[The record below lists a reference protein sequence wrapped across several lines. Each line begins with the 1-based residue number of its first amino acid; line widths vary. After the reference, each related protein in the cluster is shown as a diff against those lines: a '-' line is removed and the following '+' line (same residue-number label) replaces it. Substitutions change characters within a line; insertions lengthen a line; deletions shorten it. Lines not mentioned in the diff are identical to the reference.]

1 MLSLKRA
8 KTQGVVYMSGDIQQ
22 LITKEINLPSPP
34 AVAVQILSTVQNENS
49 DFSKL
54 TKIIASDPA
63 LTAKML
69 QIANSGFY
77 ALQKKVTSIDRALT
91 VLGTNIIKNIALS
104 FVITTEMRT
113 QNSSGFDINKH
124 WRHSVTTAVAAEL
137 LANQLGQKNED
148 IFATALLHNIGM
160 PVISAQRSDKYSQI
174 VKTTEP
180 TSHEIVNEENQA
192 FGFDHQQVGAL
203 LIKHWGLPER
213 VAEPI
218 KYHHCPDS
226 APDKFQLTAH
236 IISFAERIAS
246 IYTGSECAVKVR
258 ELQSDLFEHFCLD
271 ENSVRSLLDQVAENS
286 IEILNTFEID
296 PGDMRPYS
304 QLLQEANEELGKLN
318 LSYEQLVIEL
328 KEAKE
333 KSERLAKEL
342 GDANSRLNNL
352 VYTDSLTG
360 LYNHR
365 YFQENLTIE
374 LSRAHRYNFSV
385 SLIVFD
391 IDYFKKVNDT
401 YGHPA
406 GDQVLKNIANA
417 IKATIRPSDI
427 VARYGGEEFAVILPQ
442 TDISG
447 IKIFAARIRRCV
459 EGVITEYE
467 DKKIM
472 VTISLGGTTFSP
484 NQPEITKDVLFET
497 ADRALYISK
506 NNGRNQVTILATE
519 NTPKD

>member
-1 MLSLKRA
+1 MN
-8 KTQGVVYMSGDIQQ
+8 YDIQQ
-22 LITKEINLPSPP
+22 LINKEINLPSPP
-34 AVAVQILSTVQNENS
+34 AVAVQIMSTVQNENS
-49 DFSKL
+49 DFNKL
-54 TKIIASDPA
+54 AKIITSDPA
-63 LTAKML
+63 LTGKML

-77 ALQKKVTSIDRALT
+77 ALPKKVTSIDRALS

-104 FVITTEMRT
+104 FVISTEMRK
-113 QNSSGFDINKH
+113 QRNVGFDINTH

-137 LANQLGQKNED
+137 LAKQLGQQNED
-148 IFATALLHNIGM
+148 LFATALLHNIGM
-160 PVISAQRSDKYSQI
+160 PIISSQRGDQYEQI
-174 VKTTEP
+174 IKSTEA
-180 TSHEIVNEENQA
+180 TNHETINSERQV

-213 VAEPI
+213 MTEPI
-218 KYHHCPDS
+218 KYHHRPDS
-226 APDKFQLTAH
+226 APHKFKATAH
-236 IISFAERIAS
+236 IIYFAERIAS
-246 IYTGSECAVKVR
+246 IYTTSECATKVR
-258 ELQSDLFEHFCLD
+258 KLQSDLFKHFSLD
-271 ENSVRSLLDQVAENS
+271 ENSVRLMLDQVAENS
-286 IEILNTFEID
+286 VEILNTFELD
-296 PGDMRPYS
+296 PGDMRPYT

-333 KSERLAKEL
+333 KSERLTKEL
-342 GDANSRLNNL
+342 SDANSRLNDL

-365 YFQENLTIE
+365 YFQENLSAE
-374 LSRAHRYNFSV
+374 LNRAHRYDFSV
-385 SLIVFD
+385 SLIIFD
-391 IDYFKKVNDT
+391 IDYFKKVNDN

-406 GDQVLKNIANA
+406 GDQVLKNIAKA
-417 IKATIRPSDI
+417 IKESIRPSDI

-447 IKIFAARIRRCV
+447 VKIFAARIRRCV

-484 NQPEITKDVLFET
+484 DKPEITKDILFET
-497 ADRALYISK
+497 ADRALYFSK
-506 NNGRNQVTILATE
+506 NNGRNQATILD
-519 NTPKD
+519 K

>member
-1 MLSLKRA
+1 
-8 KTQGVVYMSGDIQQ
+8 MSCDIQQ
-22 LITKEINLPSPP
+22 LINKEINLPSPP

-49 DFSKL
+49 DFNKL
-54 TKIIASDPA
+54 TRIIAADPA
-63 LTAKML
+63 LTGKML

-77 ALQKKVTSIDRALT
+77 ALPKKVTSIDRALT

-104 FVITTEMRT
+104 FVITTDMRT
-113 QNSSGFDINKH
+113 CKNSKFDINKH

-137 LANQLGQKNED
+137 LTQQLGQHNED
-148 IFATALLHNIGM
+148 IFVTALLHNIGM
-160 PVISAQRSDKYSQI
+160 PIISAQRNEEYSQI
-174 VKTTEP
+174 FKTTEL
-180 TSHEIVNEENQA
+180 TSDEVINKELQT

-213 VAEPI
+213 IAEPI
-218 KYHHCPDS
+218 RYHHRPDS
-226 APDKFQLTAH
+226 APYKFKPTAY
-236 IISFAERIAS
+236 IISFAERIAA
-246 IYTGSECAVKVR
+246 IYTGTECAVKVR
-258 ELQSDLFEHFCLD
+258 VLQSDLFKHFSLD
-271 ENSVRSLLDQVAENS
+271 ENVVRFLLDQVAEKS
-286 IEILNTFEID
+286 IEILKTFEIE

-342 GDANSRLNNL
+342 SDANSRLNDL

-365 YFQENLTIE
+365 YFQENLSME
-374 LSRAHRYNFSV
+374 LSRAQRYNFSV

-391 IDYFKKVNDT
+391 IDHFKKVNDT

-417 IKATIRPSDI
+417 IKATIRPSDNI
-427 VARYGGEEFAVILPQ
+427 SRYGGEEFAVILPQ
-442 TDISG
+442 TDIAG

-467 DKKIM
+467 NKKIM

-484 NQPEITKDVLFET
+484 DQPEITKDILFET

-519 NTPKD
+519 NAPSH